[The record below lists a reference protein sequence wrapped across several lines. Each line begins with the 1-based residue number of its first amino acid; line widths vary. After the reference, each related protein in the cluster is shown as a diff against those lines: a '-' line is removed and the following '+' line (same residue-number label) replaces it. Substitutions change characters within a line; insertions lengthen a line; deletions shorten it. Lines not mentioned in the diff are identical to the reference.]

1 VVFERYTE
9 SARRA
14 LFFAR
19 FETSQLRA
27 RSITPEHLLL
37 GILRET
43 RGIAAQILRRANVSY
58 DRIAHQLEGDTLD
71 REPVPTSV
79 EIPFSPEMHDVL
91 HLTMEE
97 ADDLGHTHIGTE
109 HLLLGILRKDQARA
123 AAILRRHAMTLD
135 NTREQVRL
143 MSVAPAQPSR
153 PDVPTAL
160 EQLAALEPLI
170 DRLARANPGDAETHA
185 LEIDIASRL
194 KAIRDLLQ

>member
-1 VVFERYTE
+1 MFERYTE

-19 FETSQLRA
+19 FETSQLRE

-43 RGIAAQILRRANVSY
+43 RGIASQILRRASVSY
-58 DRIAHQLEGDTLD
+58 ERVAHQLEGNKVD

-91 HLTMEE
+91 HLTTEE
-97 ADDLGHTHIGTE
+97 ADDLGHNHIGTE
-109 HLLLGILRKDQARA
+109 HLLLGVLRKDQTPA
-123 AAILRRHAMTLD
+123 AAILHRHAMTLD
-135 NTREQVRL
+135 NAREQVRL
-143 MSVAPAQPSR
+143 MTVASAQPPR
-153 PDVPTAL
+153 PDIPTAL

-170 DRLARANPGDAETHA
+170 DRLASAHPGDAESKV
-185 LEIDIASRL
+185 LEIDITSRL
-194 KAIRDLLQ
+194 TAIRNLLQ